1 MTPSILSEKITEN
14 LDNAYES
21 GRMLAMQIRAVSM
34 DQKEILTNHGHHFND
49 GVRSFMLDNYDQ
61 LEEALVP
68 DRDLIFMYKSLKTLQ
83 HNYLFKV
90 DGVPREGIQWCWMR
104 VAVQVSMP
112 VDGDPGLEEVI
123 ENYHILSKGEAIHA
137 TPTCVNAGYKQAQ
150 LESCFLVP
158 MGDSMED
165 IQAARTIVAM
175 GSKANGGFGLDCGN
189 IRHGRVGNRG
199 ITKGVP
205 GLLKHEFDPLIGY
218 ADQLGSRPGALTAFL
233 PMWHIDIETFVRMGD
248 RKSPESIRAT
258 NINYSLWVHD
268 LFHVRRL
275 SGGDWHLFCPRE
287 TKKLWLRLNGG
298 DDNDSKAVDQAKS
311 LHDMWGQEFEDF
323 YLQCEKHINGQKID
337 PRHLWEKICIQRCQI
352 GQPFVMN
359 ADAANRKS
367 NQMNQG
373 TITQSNLCV
382 TGDTLLLTNKGNI
395 PIKDII
401 GQEVQ
406 AWNGQEWST
415 ITPVQTGVD
424 QELLTVSF
432 SNGSIIKCTKYHRFY
447 LNDGSI
453 KRSSELMPGEYLI
466 TWTGPDNVTHEDVSI
481 TAIHDYGHREDT
493 FCAKEPLRGML
504 IFNGIISSNCMEIL
518 QYTKPGEVAATCDL
532 ATLNLVSYLKSDGSY
547 DWHRLGA
554 VTRQLVRNLDRVIDV
569 TSGIITNDIQKV
581 LDKIIDAPEDDR
593 LKELALLMYPDI
605 KKDITYTGRRRN
617 RAIGI
622 GKMGLGSL
630 FSMMDLKYGSDDACI
645 LAETIC
651 ACIYWHAM
659 DESSIL
665 AKKHGSYGSFHGSPA
680 SMGLLQ
686 PDLWA
691 KEDEEFRKMNING
704 WGQGYMKRREYGL
717 VSPSSFGVG
726 GSWDDLRSRVK
737 EGLRHSLVT
746 CQMPNATTASIWG
759 VTPSIEPIFS
769 CLHATSN
776 VQGNDTSIYH
786 AVVDVAKKKGV
797 YDPIFMAK
805 YLASNHGSMKGIH
818 EIDMANKDVWLEI
831 EDLFTRAFDV
841 NKKRYFIMVQR
852 MGRYICQSQSLNWFF
867 ELPNDKYM
875 ERLDTLLWANGAKT
889 GQYYVHRKAV
899 ANAVSTA
906 TFCTKDNSE
915 CTSCQ

>member
-21 GRMLAMQIRAVSM
+21 GRMLAMQIRATSM
-34 DQKEILTNHGHHFND
+34 SQKEILVNHGHHFND

-68 DRDLIFMYKSLKTLQ
+68 NRDLVFMYKSLKTLQ

-112 VDGDPGLEEVI
+112 VNGTPSLEEVI

-233 PMWHIDIETFVRMGD
+233 PMWHIDIETFIRMGD

-275 SGGDWHLFCPRE
+275 SGGYWHLFCPRE

-323 YLQCEKHINGQKID
+323 YLQCEKHINSKKID
-337 PRHLWEKICIQRCQI
+337 PRHLWEKICIQRCQT

-373 TITQSNLCV
+373 TITQSNLC
-382 TGDTLLLTNKGNI
+382 I
-395 PIKDII
+395 
-401 GQEVQ
+401 EV
-406 AWNGQEWST
+406 
-415 ITPVQTGVD
+415 I
-424 QELLTVSF
+424 
-432 SNGSIIKCTKYHRFY
+432 
-447 LNDGSI
+447 
-453 KRSSELMPGEYLI
+453 
-466 TWTGPDNVTHEDVSI
+466 
-481 TAIHDYGHREDT
+481 
-493 FCAKEPLRGML
+493 
-504 IFNGIISSNCMEIL
+504 

-547 DWHRLGA
+547 DWHRLGT

-569 TSGIITNDIQKV
+569 TSGIIPNELQKA
-581 LDKIIDAPEDDR
+581 LDKIIDEPEDST
-593 LKELALLMYPDI
+593 LKKMAILMYPDI

-630 FSMMDLKYGSDDACI
+630 FSMMDLKYGSNDACI

-665 AKKHGSYGSFHGSPA
+665 AKKHGSYGSFDGSPA

-704 WGQGYMKRREYGL
+704 WGQGCMKRREYGL
-717 VSPSSFGVG
+717 VPPSSFGISE
-726 GSWDDLRSRVK
+726 SWDDLRSRVK

-797 YDPIFMAK
+797 YDPILMAK

-818 EIDMANKDVWLEI
+818 KMDMANKDTWLEI

-906 TFCTKDNSE
+906 TFCTKDNSD